1 VFLINIHS
9 LLNSSQFFTSL
20 STFPIHITYHI
31 FYNYPIQYP
40 LTLYLLLLPKITK
53 NCKWNCREKAQT
65 VSFKDVKDFVA
76 SDALDLSNTMII
88 SKNETNLKRG
98 QTLLHKL
105 VDIFFLLEQKKG
117 IIASRYIIKNAKKPW
132 YKETEKSL
140 QRQRERK
147 ITSCKEILSQ
157 LGGLFL

>member
-1 VFLINIHS
+1 M
-9 LLNSSQFFTSL
+9 
-20 STFPIHITYHI
+20 
-31 FYNYPIQYP
+31 
-40 LTLYLLLLPKITK
+40 
-53 NCKWNCREKAQT
+53 
-65 VSFKDVKDFVA
+65 SFKDVKDFVA